1 MLLEMSLEMLSAMLS
16 VRLGTM
22 ANPASAALAVCA
34 AAVLV
39 ALDGRTWAGAV
50 SRVGEPDVGAGS
62 AAVELS
68 GLELPGAE
76 LLSPTGDCRV
86 GIGVGAEGAGWSEE
100 LPGSDDGIA
109 FASSVAGA
117 GGAGVNG
124 AAGTVGDWT
133 V

>member
-1 MLLEMSLEMLSAMLS
+1 
-16 VRLGTM
+16 M
-22 ANPASAALAVCA
+22 AQS
-34 AAVLV
+34 
-39 ALDGRTWAGAV
+39 
-50 SRVGEPDVGAGS
+50 DVGAGS

-109 FASSVAGA
+109 FARSVA
-117 GGAGVNG
+117 GGAGVDG
-124 AAGTVGDWT
+124 AAGTAGDWT